1 MGPLVVE
8 LFEKIIEFAL
18 LLQAVPAR
26 GARGL
31 RFEREV
37 HAFMPAIL
45 LRMPMLDAFDGDA
58 QAQPPDVFLHYPYTD
73 GARSDLDPSL
83 HFVWFDEILTDSVGG
98 GGVYMQFHSDNSNP
112 WNGGFWQH
120 WRCDV

>member
-37 HAFMPAIL
+37 HRFMPAIL
-45 LRMPMLDAFDGDA
+45 LRMTGLDAFVPTGRR
-58 QAQPPDVFLHYPYTD
+58 P
-73 GARSDLDPSL
+73 GS
-83 HFVWFDEILTDSVGG
+83 HFVLLLSEANSLSVFILATYVFQSPVK
-98 GGVYMQFHSDNSNP
+98 
-112 WNGGFWQH
+112 
-120 WRCDV
+120 RI